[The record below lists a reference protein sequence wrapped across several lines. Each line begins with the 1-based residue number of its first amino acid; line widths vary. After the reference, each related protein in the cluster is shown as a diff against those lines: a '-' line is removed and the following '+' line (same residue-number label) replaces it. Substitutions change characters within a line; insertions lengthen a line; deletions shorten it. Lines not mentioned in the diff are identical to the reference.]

1 MKAGVFEAMVDDLR
15 EVLRLLSGRNEQP
28 SAIILDSRTV
38 QSTVESGHRA
48 GYDGGKR
55 KKGSKVHMAVDT
67 LGQLLALYETSTTL
81 PNFLEHLVRFE
92 KRKEQHWEKSSR

>member
-1 MKAGVFEAMVDDLR
+1 M
-15 EVLRLLSGRNEQP
+15 
-28 SAIILDSRTV
+28 

-67 LGQLLALYETSTTL
+67 LGQSLALHVTPANEQDCHQVQVLVEQVQQVTGETVEVA
-81 PNFLEHLVRFE
+81 FID
-92 KRKEQHWEKSSR
+92 